1 MEQIRVS
8 PVRTAELIL
17 GKATPYLVISLL
29 ATAIII
35 LAARVLFGVVVRGS
49 YLDLFVA
56 TVLYLLGALGF
67 GLLISTIADTQ
78 ALAFQIGLLTSLLPA
93 MLLSG
98 FIFPIRTMPAVLR
111 AITNLVPARH
121 FLVVLRG
128 IILKGAGLEPYLEQ
142 LVLLAAF
149 AILTLGLAS
158 LRMSRREA

>member
-8 PVRTAELIL
+8 PVRTVELIL
-17 GKATPYLVISLL
+17 GKATPYLVISLI

-35 LAARVLFGVVVRGS
+35 VAARVLFGVAVRGS
-49 YLDLFVA
+49 YLDLLVV

-98 FIFPIRTMPAVLR
+98 FIFPIRTMPVVLR
-111 AITNLVPARH
+111 ALTNLVPARH

-142 LVLLAAF
+142 LAALALF
-149 AILTLGLAS
+149 AIVTLGLAS